1 MSGNIRQELYDRIR
15 ESSKDEVILE
25 EMIRLGFWKRSEGQP
40 SAPEDLIQ
48 RAGELN
54 REIADLYKQQA
65 RWANPEQ
72 ALKQMHKERKRAA
85 MERRKETKLR
95 RAGARHARAVA
106 WAERRK
112 TDVLY
117 LGEDVSGGL
126 SKGAEARPLAANLPA
141 LADAKALADAMG
153 LALAELRF
161 LAFDRPLSRISHYQ
175 RFRIPKKTGGER
187 LISAP
192 MPRLKRAQYWILDN
206 ILAHVP
212 IHRAAHGF
220 VPGRSILSNA
230 APHVGRDVVV
240 NFDLKDFFPTLT
252 WKRVKGKFRG
262 LGYSEAAATVL
273 ALICTEPDVD
283 EIELDGQRLY
293 AKRGPRRLPQG
304 APTSPALTNLICLR
318 LDQRL
323 QGLAAKLGFTYTRY
337 ADDMTFSAS
346 GEPAKK
352 TGALLKFVGEIVTAE
367 GFTVHPDKTRVMRS
381 HRRQEVTG
389 LTVNERIAVP
399 RDTLRRFR
407 ALLHRIET
415 TGPEGKRWGR
425 GGNVLLSAA
434 GFARFVQMVDTK
446 TGTSL
451 VAHVDTLARCHGAV
465 PRGRPAAGTFRAK
478 AAAGQ
483 QPLES
488 WWHPAER
495 PGPQPEP
502 VLAAHLANGTA
513 AAPAPS
519 STAGTGRPSVL
530 FPPPVQGSRPA
541 AAPRQQPGAKPSRPP
556 LLPSSLWRPLL
567 VVAALGAA
575 WRVPLA
581 GVMLAAALAG
591 AIALYRWWRP
601 RG

>member
-25 EMIRLGFWKRSEGQP
+25 EMIRLGFWKRGEGQP
-40 SAPEDLIQ
+40 SAPEELIR

-54 REIADLYKQQA
+54 REISELYKQQA

-85 MERRKETKLR
+85 MARRKETKLR
-95 RAGARHARAVA
+95 RAEARHARAVA
-106 WAERRK
+106 WADRRK

-117 LGEDVSGGL
+117 LGEDVSAGL
-126 SKGAEARPLAANLPA
+126 CNGAAARPLAAGLPA

-161 LAFDRPLSRISHYQ
+161 LAFDRPLSRVSHYQ

-206 ILAHVP
+206 ILVRVA
-212 IHRAAHGF
+212 IHQAAHGF
-220 VPGRSILSNA
+220 VQGRSILSNA

-262 LGYSEAAATVL
+262 LGYSEAVATVL

-323 QGLAAKLGFTYTRY
+323 SGLAAKLGFAYTRY

-346 GEPAKK
+346 GEAAKK
-352 TGALLKFVGEIVTAE
+352 AGALLKFVGEIVTAE

-407 ALLHRIET
+407 ALLHQIET
-415 TGPEGKRWGR
+415 KGAEGKRWGR
-425 GGNVLLSAA
+425 SSNVLLAAA
-434 GFARFVQMVDTK
+434 GFARFVEMVDTK
-446 TGTSL
+446 AGAPL
-451 VAHVDTLARCHGAV
+451 VAHVETLSGRHSATR
-465 PRGRPAAGTFRAK
+465 RGSPAAATFRAK

-483 QPLES
+483 QPLKR

-495 PGPQPEP
+495 QAPRPEP
-502 VLAAHLANGTA
+502 VLAANLPESQASANGEA
-513 AAPAPS
+513 AAPAPKAS
-519 STAGTGRPSVL
+519 AGMNRRSVL
-530 FPPPVQGSRPA
+530 FPPKHPAPAPQLPLDAKGSRL
-541 AAPRQQPGAKPSRPP
+541 P
-556 LLPSSLWRPLL
+556 LLPRLL
-567 VVAALGAA
+567 LLAVVALGATLHA
-575 WRVPLA
+575 PLA
-581 GVMLAAALAG
+581 GLLLAATLAS
-591 AIALYRWWRP
+591 AIALYRWR
-601 RG
+601 RRKG

>member
-1 MSGNIRQELYDRIR
+1 
-15 ESSKDEVILE
+15 
-25 EMIRLGFWKRSEGQP
+25 
-40 SAPEDLIQ
+40 
-48 RAGELN
+48 
-54 REIADLYKQQA
+54 
-65 RWANPEQ
+65 
-72 ALKQMHKERKRAA
+72 
-85 MERRKETKLR
+85 
-95 RAGARHARAVA
+95 
-106 WAERRK
+106 
-112 TDVLY
+112 
-117 LGEDVSGGL
+117 
-126 SKGAEARPLAANLPA
+126 
-141 LADAKALADAMG
+141 MG

-206 ILAHVP
+206 ILARVP
-212 IHRAAHGF
+212 IHQAAHGF

-252 WKRVKGKFRG
+252 WKRVRGKFRG
-262 LGYSEAAATVL
+262 LGYSEAVATVL

-367 GFTVHPDKTRVMRS
+367 GFTVHPDKTRVMRC

-407 ALLHRIET
+407 ALLHGIET

-434 GFARFVQMVDTK
+434 GFARFVQMVDAK
-446 TGTSL
+446 
-451 VAHVDTLARCHGAV
+451 AWHVPGGACRYAGRT
-465 PRGRPAAGTFRAK
+465 PRRRTARPAYCSHLPRQGRRRS
-478 AAAGQ
+478 AAAGELVASRRTSGTSARAGSGGTSGQ
-483 QPLES
+483 
-488 WWHPAER
+488 WHGRGPSGQFHSRDGPAIR
-495 PGPQPEP
+495 ALPPARTGIAPRR
-502 VLAAHLANGTA
+502 GTA
-513 AAPAPS
+513 AATRCQTQPAAAS
-519 STAGTGRPSVL
+519 QFDVAAAAGSGGTGRRVACTAGWRHAGGCAGRRNRALSLVAAEGVNGAPQPRHRL
-530 FPPPVQGSRPA
+530 IPA
-541 AAPRQQPGAKPSRPP
+541 AVLQGP
-556 LLPSSLWRPLL
+556 
-567 VVAALGAA
+567 
-575 WRVPLA
+575 
-581 GVMLAAALAG
+581 
-591 AIALYRWWRP
+591 
-601 RG
+601 